1 MMWLKTKLKGE
12 NKMEIKF
19 TKIGLEDIKTDNK
32 INYKD
37 LADMLIDDY
46 IDTYGIMATIE
57 HLYNYGLTEEQL
69 KELQFDENDIK
80 KYFDNK
86 EQ

>member
-12 NKMEIKF
+12 NKMGIKF
-19 TKIGLEDIKTDNK
+19 TEVGLEDIKTDNK

-57 HLYNYGLTEEQL
+57 HLHNYGLTEEQL

-80 KYFDNK
+80 EYLDNK

>member
-1 MMWLKTKLKGE
+1 MWLKTKLKGE

-19 TKIGLEDIKTDNK
+19 TEVGLEDIKTDNK

-46 IDTYGIMATIE
+46 IDTYGIMVTIE
-57 HLYNYGLTEEQL
+57 HLHNYGLTEEQL

-80 KYFDNK
+80 KYLDNK

>member
-1 MMWLKTKLKGE
+1 MVWLKTKLKGE

-19 TKIGLEDIKTDNK
+19 TEVGLEDIKTDNK

-69 KELQFDENDIK
+69 KELKFDENDIK

-86 EQ
+86 

>member
-1 MMWLKTKLKGE
+1 MWLKTKLKGE

-19 TKIGLEDIKTDNK
+19 TEVGLEDIKTDNK

-46 IDTYGIMATIE
+46 IDTYGVMATIE
-57 HLYNYGLTEEQL
+57 HLHNYGLTGEQL

-80 KYFDNK
+80 KYLDNK